1 MHALKSLLLL
11 VLALSLAA
19 CGFHLRGSGESSQLP
34 FRAIYVGGASPVV
47 EPLQRYVRLSP
58 GTTLLKSP
66 AGAEAMI
73 QIEQEKT
80 DKVIR
85 TLSSAGK
92 VLEYELRYS
101 VIYSVHSG
109 SGATLMESL
118 EVPVRR
124 YLTYSDAE
132 LYGKGAEEELLMKDM
147 RNDIAQ
153 QIVRRVALYK
163 PTPQQLSSQP
173 AAQ

>member
-1 MHALKSLLLL
+1 MQAFKSLLLM
-11 VLALSLAA
+11 LALSLSA

-34 FRAIYVGGASPVV
+34 FSAIYVGGSSPVV

-58 GTTLLKSP
+58 GTTLMKAP
-66 AGAEAMI
+66 TGAEALI

-85 TLSSAGK
+85 TLSSSGK

-101 VIYSVHSG
+101 VIYSVHAANG
-109 SGATLMESL
+109 EVLLDSL

-163 PTPQQLSSQP
+163 PTPAQLSSRP
-173 AAQ
+173 AAK

>member
-1 MHALKSLLLL
+1 MNC
-11 VLALSLAA
+11 V
-19 CGFHLRGSGESSQLP
+19 
-34 FRAIYVGGASPVV
+34 
-47 EPLQRYVRLSP
+47 
-58 GTTLLKSP
+58 
-66 AGAEAMI
+66 
-73 QIEQEKT
+73 
-80 DKVIR
+80 
-85 TLSSAGK
+85 
-92 VLEYELRYS
+92 YS

-132 LYGKGAEEELLMKDM
+132 LYGKSAEEDLLMKDM

-173 AAQ
+173 AAR